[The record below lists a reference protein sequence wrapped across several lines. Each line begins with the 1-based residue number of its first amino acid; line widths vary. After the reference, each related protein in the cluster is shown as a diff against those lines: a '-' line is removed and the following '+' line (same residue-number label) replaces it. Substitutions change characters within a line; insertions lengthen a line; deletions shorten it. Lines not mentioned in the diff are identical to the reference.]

1 MDERNEPTLGP
12 PARLRVDQLESGL
25 LETRHLGSDL
35 LRREGEMMKSLPTTL
50 DEPSNHAV
58 GFEGFQ
64 EFDSNG
70 PGAEES
76 HADALRRHVFRE
88 VRLESQTP
96 VVLERLAQASHGDA
110 HVMDRSDH
118 TSCLGLYVPK
128 TVRRTSLIS
137 PSVAFART
145 ESRIAGT
152 RFASDRASSSKRWRW
167 ESTSPWRRFARNART
182 CRMRS
187 GSRRGFVF
195 GRGTL
200 SSPSAYAFTPTTIRS
215 PRSSSTCTRYAESAI
230 WRWTHPVSIALSMP
244 PRRSVSRIRPTASDS
259 SRSVSDSIAN
269 EPATGSTVLATPL
282 SCAKICWVLRATRT
296 AFSDGSESASSML
309 FVWSDWAP
317 PRTAARAWIAT
328 RTALFSGCC
337 AVSATPAVWAW
348 NRSSS
353 DSGFLAWNRS
363 LMMVAQSRRAARN
376 LATSS
381 SKSMCALKKNEI
393 CGAIASTSRP
403 RDTAASR
410 YAIPFAMVN
419 PISWAAVAPA
429 SRMW

>member
-25 LETRHLGSDL
+25 LETRDLGSDL
-35 LRREGEMMKSLPTTL
+35 LRGEGEMMKSLPTTL

-145 ESRIAGT
+145 ESRIGERDSPPT
-152 RFASDRASSSKRWRW
+152 GPHLPSGGD
-167 ESTSPWRRFARNART
+167 ESR
-182 CRMRS
+182 
-187 GSRRGFVF
+187 
-195 GRGTL
+195 
-200 SSPSAYAFTPTTIRS
+200 
-215 PRSSSTCTRYAESAI
+215 
-230 WRWTHPVSIALSMP
+230 
-244 PRRSVSRIRPTASDS
+244 
-259 SRSVSDSIAN
+259 
-269 EPATGSTVLATPL
+269 
-282 SCAKICWVLRATRT
+282 
-296 AFSDGSESASSML
+296 
-309 FVWSDWAP
+309 
-317 PRTAARAWIAT
+317 
-328 RTALFSGCC
+328 
-337 AVSATPAVWAW
+337 
-348 NRSSS
+348 
-353 DSGFLAWNRS
+353 
-363 LMMVAQSRRAARN
+363 
-376 LATSS
+376 
-381 SKSMCALKKNEI
+381 
-393 CGAIASTSRP
+393 
-403 RDTAASR
+403 
-410 YAIPFAMVN
+410 
-419 PISWAAVAPA
+419 
-429 SRMW
+429 